1 MAILSMD
8 ELLAGISAGRRQ
20 NIYKAS
26 MTAEGAGTFQSL
38 IKAVGNPA
46 SRATN
51 PATGSGQI
59 PTKDDTYTLNF
70 ADRLPGN
77 SRYLAKCNFSSSVIG
92 SLVIYDRLW
101 ENSGL
106 VGNVVT
112 AQAINSLPLTR
123 YVDGGNVEI
132 FGEIYT
138 AIGATATTF
147 SVTYTDANDV
157 SRVATYA
164 HPANAESVGQM
175 FLFNPPA
182 GAYGCKS
189 IQSAILAA
197 TTGTAGNW
205 GITLVRRIAEI
216 PMPIVNIPTVYDAF
230 QLGMPDLEIDSALCF
245 MVQCSGTAS
254 GNIIGAIDLIEG

>member
-1 MAILSMD
+1 MAITTMD
-8 ELLAGISAGRRQ
+8 GLLAGISGGRRQ

-26 MTAEGAGTFQSL
+26 QAAEGAGTFSSL
-38 IKAVGNPA
+38 MRTAGNPIA
-46 SRATN
+46 RTVL
-51 PATGSGQI
+51 PTTGSGQI

-77 SRYLAKCNFSSSVIG
+77 SRYLARCNFASSTTG
-92 SLVIYDRLW
+92 SLIIYDRLW

-106 VGNVVT
+106 VGNVT
-112 AQAINSLPLTR
+112 TGQIINSLELTR

-138 AIGATATTF
+138 AIGATASTF

-157 SRVATYA
+157 SRVGTYA
-164 HPANAESVGQM
+164 HPANAESVNQM
-175 FLFNPPA
+175 FVFIPPA

-189 IQSAILAA
+189 IQQVQLSG

-216 PMPIVNIPTVYDAF
+216 PMTIINLATVYDAF
-230 QLGMPDLEIDSALCF
+230 QLGMPDLEPSSALCF
-245 MVQCSGTAS
+245 MLQCSATNT